1 MKKYVVDTNC
11 LLSYVTD
18 RNPEQQE
25 EVSHYFEDATNSK
38 LQLVILS
45 SVLVEFVY
53 VLSAVYNAEDVKTA
67 ELLYA
72 LYKTPG
78 ITVESYCN
86 LPAILH
92 IWPNKMQ
99 DYGDAVLAA
108 YAGDNRVPV
117 ITFDKIFQKQLE
129 RYKIAVE
136 KPL

>member
-1 MKKYVVDTNC
+1 M
-11 LLSYVTD
+11 L
-18 RNPEQQE
+18 
-25 EVSHYFEDATNSK
+25 H
-38 LQLVILS
+38 
-45 SVLVEFVY
+45 
-53 VLSAVYNAEDVKTA
+53 
-67 ELLYA
+67 
-72 LYKTPG
+72 
-78 ITVESYCN
+78 
-86 LPAILH
+86 AILH